1 MVDYITIIGGG
12 LAGSEAAYQIAKR
25 GIKVKLYEM
34 KPDKFTEAHSNKN
47 LAEIVCSNSFKSNLH
62 TNACGLL
69 KEELRKLDSLLIRIA
84 DETQI
89 PAGQALAVDRE
100 LFSQKVTEE
109 LEKNPLIEI
118 IHQEVTEIAI
128 SVKGGKLVLLNKD
141 REVVEENLTRED
153 ANKIGKDYLASIDFP
168 NMQESY
174 FQTQENIITVNYV
187 YKQGDILVY
196 PDLIKVK
203 IALDNGEILGV
214 ETNGYLT
221 DHYDPNRKVIKLSRN
236 IYGNDTIS
244 SMAVAA
250 HEVGHAIQDKE
261 GYFFLRLRTFIFPIV
276 SFISRMSWL
285 VILVGFFFEIVNA
298 IYLGII
304 IVSASVIFELVTLP
318 VEINASKRAIKE
330 LNSLNLITGEEDKVK
345 NVLTAAA
352 LTYVAGTLAEILQL
366 IRLIGILKDND

>member
-1 MVDYITIIGGG
+1 MDII
-12 LAGSEAAYQIAKR
+12 
-25 GIKVKLYEM
+25 
-34 KPDKFTEAHSNKN
+34 
-47 LAEIVCSNSFKSNLH
+47 
-62 TNACGLL
+62 
-69 KEELRKLDSLLIRIA
+69 
-84 DETQI
+84 
-89 PAGQALAVDRE
+89 
-100 LFSQKVTEE
+100 
-109 LEKNPLIEI
+109 
-118 IHQEVTEIAI
+118 
-128 SVKGGKLVLLNKD
+128 LVLLIIGLPLLAQIFIKISY
-141 REVVEENLTRED
+141 ENNSRIKNSKELTGYDVAR
-153 ANKIGKDYLASIDFP
+153 KILDKNGL
-168 NMQESY
+168 N
-174 FQTQENIITVNYV
+174 
-187 YKQGDILVY
+187 
-196 PDLIKVK
+196 DLLI
-203 IALDNGEILGV
+203 V

-276 SFISRMSWL
+276 SFISRISWL
-285 VILVGFFFEIVNA
+285 VILIGFFFEIVNA

-366 IRLIGILKDND
+366 IRLIGIIKDND

>member
-1 MVDYITIIGGG
+1 MDIILILLIIGLPLLAQIFIKISYENNSRIKNSKELTGYDVARKILDKNG
-12 LAGSEAAYQIAKR
+12 LN
-25 GIKVKLYEM
+25 
-34 KPDKFTEAHSNKN
+34 D
-47 LAEIVCSNSFKSNLH
+47 
-62 TNACGLL
+62 
-69 KEELRKLDSLLIRIA
+69 LLI
-84 DETQI
+84 
-89 PAGQALAVDRE
+89 
-100 LFSQKVTEE
+100 
-109 LEKNPLIEI
+109 
-118 IHQEVTEIAI
+118 
-128 SVKGGKLVLLNKD
+128 
-141 REVVEENLTRED
+141 
-153 ANKIGKDYLASIDFP
+153 
-168 NMQESY
+168 
-174 FQTQENIITVNYV
+174 
-187 YKQGDILVY
+187 
-196 PDLIKVK
+196 
-203 IALDNGEILGV
+203 V

-276 SFISRMSWL
+276 SFISRISWL

-318 VEINASKRAIKE
+318 VEIDASKRAIKE

>member
-1 MVDYITIIGGG
+1 MDIILILLIIGLPLLAQIFIKISYENNSRIKNSKELTGYDVARKILDKNG
-12 LAGSEAAYQIAKR
+12 LN
-25 GIKVKLYEM
+25 
-34 KPDKFTEAHSNKN
+34 D
-47 LAEIVCSNSFKSNLH
+47 
-62 TNACGLL
+62 
-69 KEELRKLDSLLIRIA
+69 LLI
-84 DETQI
+84 
-89 PAGQALAVDRE
+89 
-100 LFSQKVTEE
+100 
-109 LEKNPLIEI
+109 
-118 IHQEVTEIAI
+118 
-128 SVKGGKLVLLNKD
+128 
-141 REVVEENLTRED
+141 
-153 ANKIGKDYLASIDFP
+153 
-168 NMQESY
+168 
-174 FQTQENIITVNYV
+174 
-187 YKQGDILVY
+187 
-196 PDLIKVK
+196 
-203 IALDNGEILGV
+203 V

-221 DHYDPNRKVIKLSRN
+221 DHYDPNRKVIKLSKN

-285 VILVGFFFEIVNA
+285 VILIGFFFEIVNA

>member
-1 MVDYITIIGGG
+1 MNIILILLIIGLPLLAQIFIKISYENNSRIKNSKELTGYDVARKILDKNG
-12 LAGSEAAYQIAKR
+12 LN
-25 GIKVKLYEM
+25 
-34 KPDKFTEAHSNKN
+34 D
-47 LAEIVCSNSFKSNLH
+47 
-62 TNACGLL
+62 
-69 KEELRKLDSLLIRIA
+69 LLI
-84 DETQI
+84 
-89 PAGQALAVDRE
+89 
-100 LFSQKVTEE
+100 
-109 LEKNPLIEI
+109 
-118 IHQEVTEIAI
+118 
-128 SVKGGKLVLLNKD
+128 
-141 REVVEENLTRED
+141 
-153 ANKIGKDYLASIDFP
+153 
-168 NMQESY
+168 
-174 FQTQENIITVNYV
+174 
-187 YKQGDILVY
+187 
-196 PDLIKVK
+196 
-203 IALDNGEILGV
+203 V

-221 DHYDPNRKVIKLSRN
+221 DHYDPNRNVIKLSRN

>member
-1 MVDYITIIGGG
+1 MNIILILLIIGLPLLAQIFIKISYENNSRIKNSKELTGYDVARKILDKNG
-12 LAGSEAAYQIAKR
+12 LN
-25 GIKVKLYEM
+25 
-34 KPDKFTEAHSNKN
+34 D
-47 LAEIVCSNSFKSNLH
+47 
-62 TNACGLL
+62 
-69 KEELRKLDSLLIRIA
+69 LLI
-84 DETQI
+84 
-89 PAGQALAVDRE
+89 
-100 LFSQKVTEE
+100 
-109 LEKNPLIEI
+109 
-118 IHQEVTEIAI
+118 
-128 SVKGGKLVLLNKD
+128 
-141 REVVEENLTRED
+141 
-153 ANKIGKDYLASIDFP
+153 
-168 NMQESY
+168 
-174 FQTQENIITVNYV
+174 
-187 YKQGDILVY
+187 
-196 PDLIKVK
+196 
-203 IALDNGEILGV
+203 V

-261 GYFFLRLRTFIFPIV
+261 GYFFLKLRTFIFPIV

-304 IVSASVIFELVTLP
+304 IISASVIFELITLP

>member
-1 MVDYITIIGGG
+1 MNII
-12 LAGSEAAYQIAKR
+12 
-25 GIKVKLYEM
+25 
-34 KPDKFTEAHSNKN
+34 
-47 LAEIVCSNSFKSNLH
+47 
-62 TNACGLL
+62 
-69 KEELRKLDSLLIRIA
+69 
-84 DETQI
+84 
-89 PAGQALAVDRE
+89 
-100 LFSQKVTEE
+100 
-109 LEKNPLIEI
+109 
-118 IHQEVTEIAI
+118 
-128 SVKGGKLVLLNKD
+128 LVLLIIGLPLLAQIFIKISY
-141 REVVEENLTRED
+141 ENNSRIKNSKELTGYDVAR
-153 ANKIGKDYLASIDFP
+153 KILDKNGL
-168 NMQESY
+168 N
-174 FQTQENIITVNYV
+174 
-187 YKQGDILVY
+187 
-196 PDLIKVK
+196 DLLI
-203 IALDNGEILGV
+203 V

-276 SFISRMSWL
+276 SFISRISWL
-285 VILVGFFFEIVNA
+285 VILIGFFFEIVNA

-366 IRLIGILKDND
+366 IRLIGLLKDND

>member
-1 MVDYITIIGGG
+1 MDII
-12 LAGSEAAYQIAKR
+12 
-25 GIKVKLYEM
+25 
-34 KPDKFTEAHSNKN
+34 
-47 LAEIVCSNSFKSNLH
+47 
-62 TNACGLL
+62 
-69 KEELRKLDSLLIRIA
+69 
-84 DETQI
+84 
-89 PAGQALAVDRE
+89 
-100 LFSQKVTEE
+100 
-109 LEKNPLIEI
+109 
-118 IHQEVTEIAI
+118 
-128 SVKGGKLVLLNKD
+128 LVLLIIGLPLLAQIFIKISY
-141 REVVEENLTRED
+141 ENNSRIKNSKELTGYDVAR
-153 ANKIGKDYLASIDFP
+153 KILDKNGL
-168 NMQESY
+168 N
-174 FQTQENIITVNYV
+174 
-187 YKQGDILVY
+187 
-196 PDLIKVK
+196 DLLI
-203 IALDNGEILGV
+203 V

-285 VILVGFFFEIVNA
+285 VIIIGFFFEIVNA

-304 IVSASVIFELVTLP
+304 VVSASVIFELVTLP
-318 VEINASKRAIKE
+318 VEIDASKRAIKE

>member
-1 MVDYITIIGGG
+1 MNII
-12 LAGSEAAYQIAKR
+12 
-25 GIKVKLYEM
+25 
-34 KPDKFTEAHSNKN
+34 
-47 LAEIVCSNSFKSNLH
+47 
-62 TNACGLL
+62 
-69 KEELRKLDSLLIRIA
+69 
-84 DETQI
+84 
-89 PAGQALAVDRE
+89 
-100 LFSQKVTEE
+100 
-109 LEKNPLIEI
+109 
-118 IHQEVTEIAI
+118 
-128 SVKGGKLVLLNKD
+128 LVLLIIGLPLLAQIFIKISY
-141 REVVEENLTRED
+141 ENNSRIKNSKELTGYDVAR
-153 ANKIGKDYLASIDFP
+153 KILDKNGL
-168 NMQESY
+168 N
-174 FQTQENIITVNYV
+174 
-187 YKQGDILVY
+187 
-196 PDLIKVK
+196 DLLI
-203 IALDNGEILGV
+203 V

-276 SFISRMSWL
+276 SFISRISWL
-285 VILVGFFFEIVNA
+285 VILIGFFFEIVNA

>member
-1 MVDYITIIGGG
+1 MDIILILLIIGLPLLAQIFIKISYENNSRIKNSKELTGYDVARKILDKNG
-12 LAGSEAAYQIAKR
+12 LN
-25 GIKVKLYEM
+25 
-34 KPDKFTEAHSNKN
+34 D
-47 LAEIVCSNSFKSNLH
+47 
-62 TNACGLL
+62 
-69 KEELRKLDSLLIRIA
+69 LLI
-84 DETQI
+84 
-89 PAGQALAVDRE
+89 
-100 LFSQKVTEE
+100 
-109 LEKNPLIEI
+109 
-118 IHQEVTEIAI
+118 
-128 SVKGGKLVLLNKD
+128 
-141 REVVEENLTRED
+141 
-153 ANKIGKDYLASIDFP
+153 
-168 NMQESY
+168 
-174 FQTQENIITVNYV
+174 
-187 YKQGDILVY
+187 
-196 PDLIKVK
+196 
-203 IALDNGEILGV
+203 V

-221 DHYDPNRKVIKLSRN
+221 DHYDPNRKVIKLSKN

-330 LNSLNLITGEEDKVK
+330 LISLNLITGEEDKVK

>member
-1 MVDYITIIGGG
+1 MNII
-12 LAGSEAAYQIAKR
+12 
-25 GIKVKLYEM
+25 
-34 KPDKFTEAHSNKN
+34 
-47 LAEIVCSNSFKSNLH
+47 
-62 TNACGLL
+62 
-69 KEELRKLDSLLIRIA
+69 
-84 DETQI
+84 
-89 PAGQALAVDRE
+89 
-100 LFSQKVTEE
+100 
-109 LEKNPLIEI
+109 
-118 IHQEVTEIAI
+118 
-128 SVKGGKLVLLNKD
+128 LVLLIIGLPLLAQIFIKISY
-141 REVVEENLTRED
+141 ENNSRIKNSKELTGYDVAR
-153 ANKIGKDYLASIDFP
+153 KILDKNGL
-168 NMQESY
+168 N
-174 FQTQENIITVNYV
+174 
-187 YKQGDILVY
+187 
-196 PDLIKVK
+196 DLLI
-203 IALDNGEILGV
+203 V

-261 GYFFLRLRTFIFPIV
+261 GYFFLRLRTLIFPIV
-276 SFISRMSWL
+276 SFISRISWL

>member
-1 MVDYITIIGGG
+1 MDIILILLIIGLPLLAQIFIKISYENNSRIKNSKELTGYDVARKILDKNG
-12 LAGSEAAYQIAKR
+12 LN
-25 GIKVKLYEM
+25 
-34 KPDKFTEAHSNKN
+34 D
-47 LAEIVCSNSFKSNLH
+47 
-62 TNACGLL
+62 
-69 KEELRKLDSLLIRIA
+69 LLI
-84 DETQI
+84 
-89 PAGQALAVDRE
+89 
-100 LFSQKVTEE
+100 
-109 LEKNPLIEI
+109 
-118 IHQEVTEIAI
+118 
-128 SVKGGKLVLLNKD
+128 
-141 REVVEENLTRED
+141 
-153 ANKIGKDYLASIDFP
+153 
-168 NMQESY
+168 
-174 FQTQENIITVNYV
+174 
-187 YKQGDILVY
+187 
-196 PDLIKVK
+196 
-203 IALDNGEILGV
+203 V

-221 DHYDPNRKVIKLSRN
+221 DHYDPNRKVIKLSKN

-304 IVSASVIFELVTLP
+304 IISASVIFELVTLP

-345 NVLTAAA
+345 NVLIAAA

>member
-1 MVDYITIIGGG
+1 MNIILILLIIGLPLLAQIFIKISYENNSRIKNSKELTGYDVARKILDKNG
-12 LAGSEAAYQIAKR
+12 LN
-25 GIKVKLYEM
+25 
-34 KPDKFTEAHSNKN
+34 D
-47 LAEIVCSNSFKSNLH
+47 
-62 TNACGLL
+62 
-69 KEELRKLDSLLIRIA
+69 LLI
-84 DETQI
+84 
-89 PAGQALAVDRE
+89 
-100 LFSQKVTEE
+100 
-109 LEKNPLIEI
+109 
-118 IHQEVTEIAI
+118 
-128 SVKGGKLVLLNKD
+128 
-141 REVVEENLTRED
+141 
-153 ANKIGKDYLASIDFP
+153 
-168 NMQESY
+168 
-174 FQTQENIITVNYV
+174 
-187 YKQGDILVY
+187 
-196 PDLIKVK
+196 
-203 IALDNGEILGV
+203 V

-221 DHYDPNRKVIKLSRN
+221 DHYDPNRKVIKLSKN

-304 IVSASVIFELVTLP
+304 IISASVIFELVTLP

>member
-1 MVDYITIIGGG
+1 MLILFIIFIKISYENNSRIKNSKELTGYDVARKILDKNG
-12 LAGSEAAYQIAKR
+12 LN
-25 GIKVKLYEM
+25 
-34 KPDKFTEAHSNKN
+34 D
-47 LAEIVCSNSFKSNLH
+47 
-62 TNACGLL
+62 
-69 KEELRKLDSLLIRIA
+69 LLI
-84 DETQI
+84 
-89 PAGQALAVDRE
+89 
-100 LFSQKVTEE
+100 
-109 LEKNPLIEI
+109 
-118 IHQEVTEIAI
+118 
-128 SVKGGKLVLLNKD
+128 
-141 REVVEENLTRED
+141 
-153 ANKIGKDYLASIDFP
+153 
-168 NMQESY
+168 
-174 FQTQENIITVNYV
+174 
-187 YKQGDILVY
+187 
-196 PDLIKVK
+196 
-203 IALDNGEILGV
+203 V

-276 SFISRMSWL
+276 SFISRISWL
-285 VILVGFFFEIVNA
+285 VILIGFFFEIVNA

>member
-1 MVDYITIIGGG
+1 MNIILILLIIGLPLLAQIFIKISYENNSRIKNSKELTGYDVARKILDKNG
-12 LAGSEAAYQIAKR
+12 LN
-25 GIKVKLYEM
+25 
-34 KPDKFTEAHSNKN
+34 D
-47 LAEIVCSNSFKSNLH
+47 
-62 TNACGLL
+62 
-69 KEELRKLDSLLIRIA
+69 LLI
-84 DETQI
+84 
-89 PAGQALAVDRE
+89 
-100 LFSQKVTEE
+100 
-109 LEKNPLIEI
+109 
-118 IHQEVTEIAI
+118 
-128 SVKGGKLVLLNKD
+128 
-141 REVVEENLTRED
+141 
-153 ANKIGKDYLASIDFP
+153 
-168 NMQESY
+168 
-174 FQTQENIITVNYV
+174 
-187 YKQGDILVY
+187 
-196 PDLIKVK
+196 
-203 IALDNGEILGV
+203 V

-276 SFISRMSWL
+276 SFISRISWL
-285 VILVGFFFEIVNA
+285 VILIGFFFEIVNA

-366 IRLIGILKDND
+366 IRLIGLLKDND

>member
-1 MVDYITIIGGG
+1 MNII
-12 LAGSEAAYQIAKR
+12 
-25 GIKVKLYEM
+25 
-34 KPDKFTEAHSNKN
+34 
-47 LAEIVCSNSFKSNLH
+47 
-62 TNACGLL
+62 
-69 KEELRKLDSLLIRIA
+69 
-84 DETQI
+84 
-89 PAGQALAVDRE
+89 
-100 LFSQKVTEE
+100 
-109 LEKNPLIEI
+109 
-118 IHQEVTEIAI
+118 
-128 SVKGGKLVLLNKD
+128 LVLLIIGLPLLAQIFIKISY
-141 REVVEENLTRED
+141 ENNSRIKNSKELTGYDVAR
-153 ANKIGKDYLASIDFP
+153 KILDKNGL
-168 NMQESY
+168 N
-174 FQTQENIITVNYV
+174 
-187 YKQGDILVY
+187 
-196 PDLIKVK
+196 DLLI
-203 IALDNGEILGV
+203 V

-261 GYFFLRLRTFIFPIV
+261 GYFFLRLRSFIFPIV

>member
-1 MVDYITIIGGG
+1 MNII
-12 LAGSEAAYQIAKR
+12 
-25 GIKVKLYEM
+25 
-34 KPDKFTEAHSNKN
+34 
-47 LAEIVCSNSFKSNLH
+47 
-62 TNACGLL
+62 
-69 KEELRKLDSLLIRIA
+69 
-84 DETQI
+84 
-89 PAGQALAVDRE
+89 
-100 LFSQKVTEE
+100 
-109 LEKNPLIEI
+109 
-118 IHQEVTEIAI
+118 
-128 SVKGGKLVLLNKD
+128 LVLLIIGLPLLAQIFIKISY
-141 REVVEENLTRED
+141 ENNSRIKNSKELTGYDVAR
-153 ANKIGKDYLASIDFP
+153 KILDKNGL
-168 NMQESY
+168 N
-174 FQTQENIITVNYV
+174 
-187 YKQGDILVY
+187 
-196 PDLIKVK
+196 DLLI
-203 IALDNGEILGV
+203 V

-285 VILVGFFFEIVNA
+285 VILIGFFFEIVNA